1 MIKTALTLTAI
12 GMALGLL
19 VQIRTESW
27 GLAALMGVVGA
38 GALVLLAVVMR
49 RERQ

>member
-1 MIKTALTLTAI
+1 MALSAVA
-12 GMALGLL
+12 MALGVF

-27 GLAALMGVVGA
+27 GLAVFMGVVGA

-49 RERQ
+49 RERQQFK